1 MCGGRWALGVCCS
14 ARTACHVGGVLCGRR
29 HDAHSTYLRR
39 VLLSVPV
46 VGLAQP
52 ARLAEPP
59 LVRVA
64 LEGATSAALHT
75 VRTVAVD
82 SYGCPARLLVTHGL
96 RGGRGGNEA
105 TGAVL
110 PANTES
116 RDVTEGGLL
125 PYEA

>member
-1 MCGGRWALGVCCS
+1 MGGVRWAVGVGRVLLGEDGVSRGRCTVCTTPRTVGS
-14 ARTACHVGGVLCGRR
+14 ASRR

-82 SYGCPARLLVTHGL
+82 LTRTVAPHVCS
-96 RGGRGGNEA
+96 
-105 TGAVL
+105 
-110 PANTES
+110 
-116 RDVTEGGLL
+116 
-125 PYEA
+125 